1 MAPARDSGAGAIC
14 VQGHG
19 RTSRSLGA
27 GTLSWREAGPPFR
40 AGTIPPLPSEG
51 HPALPFLFVSCIL
64 LVAAA
69 ISFATDRRRLRNG
82 VFLVSGAV
90 LAWIGLL
97 LVSGNNSV
105 PVLMTLALGLLLVVS
120 VPVLAVF
127 LVLNGLIML
136 RREGRSP
143 ANLLSLLAGLAVV
156 AVPLALAA
164 LQTAEPGLRV
174 LTWVAALLA
183 GYVGFVFVSYVVYS
197 LIYSNLPPRRHPE
210 YVVVLGSG
218 LAGGSVPPLLAAR
231 LDAAVRLY
239 RGKRGGSIKALIP
252 SGGQGAGEHLP
263 EGTAMA
269 RYLQEKGIPA
279 SRIIVEDRATTTM
292 ENLDFSRELME
303 RPDAPVTVV
312 TSSYHVF
319 RAAMFTRRAGLRAHV
334 TGARTA
340 GYFIPSAFLREFIAI
355 LATYRWINLGFC
367 AALVGVALAAMAVP
381 QLPG

>member
-1 MAPARDSGAGAIC
+1 M
-14 VQGHG
+14 
-19 RTSRSLGA
+19 
-27 GTLSWREAGPPFR
+27 
-40 AGTIPPLPSEG
+40 AGTIPPFPREG
-51 HPALPFLFVSCIL
+51 HQALPFLAVSSIL

-69 ISFATDRRRLRNG
+69 ISFVTDRRRLRNG
-82 VFLVSGAV
+82 VFIVSGAV
-90 LAWIGLL
+90 LGWLGLL

-105 PVLMTLALGLLLVVS
+105 PVLMTLAVGLLLMVS

-127 LVLNGLIML
+127 LVLNGIIML
-136 RREGRSP
+136 RREGRSMG
-143 ANLLSLLAGLAVV
+143 NLLSLLAGLAVV
-156 AVPLALAA
+156 AVPLVLAG
-164 LQTAEPGLRV
+164 LQTAAPGLGSV
-174 LTWVAALLA
+174 TSVVALVA
-183 GYVGFVFVSYVVYS
+183 GYVGFVFVSYLVYS

-218 LAGGSVPPLLAAR
+218 LAGSSVPPLLAAR

-239 RGKRGGSIKALIP
+239 RGKHGGAIKALIP
-252 SGGQGAGEHLP
+252 SGGQGADELLP

-269 RYLQEKGIPA
+269 RYLQQKGIPA
-279 SRIIVEDRATTTM
+279 NRIIVEDRATTTM
-292 ENLDFSRELME
+292 ENLTFSRDLME

-367 AALVGVALAAMAVP
+367 AVILTVALAAVALSL
-381 QLPG
+381 LPS